1 MSYLRPVGRGFPQW
15 NLEALI
21 HTYRRTREH
30 PAPLLCS
37 LRVIRTQL
45 PKLPDSWKH
54 KEAQMNPSPPSTI
67 RNNKKKTNKQNCLL
81 FSIPIK
87 WDHGRQCP
95 LTWLK
100 PFDPIEQTT
109 RILFT
114 QPVHPAT
121 QTHTDA
127 HAYTLTY
134 SDIGGDHPPLP
145 VPACYVTETKTRG
158 KNLTSP
164 PRTSSKALCSVTMA
178 ESSVWGFPCRSQK
191 PCLSADRCP
200 SRNNVLLYSAECR

>member
-1 MSYLRPVGRGFPQW
+1 MNTRP
-15 NLEALI
+15 
-21 HTYRRTREH
+21 T
-30 PAPLLCS
+30 PLL

-45 PKLPDSWKH
+45 PSCLIPGSTKGSNEPV
-54 KEAQMNPSPPSTI
+54 SPPSTI
-67 RNNKKKTNKQNCLL
+67 RNLKKKKNCLF

-121 QTHTDA
+121 QTHADTHA
-127 HAYTLTY
+127 HTQTC
-134 SDIGGDHPPLP
+134 SDIGVTTLPLP
-145 VPACYVTETKTRG
+145 VPACYMAETETRE
-158 KNLTSP
+158 KN
-164 PRTSSKALCSVTMA
+164 
-178 ESSVWGFPCRSQK
+178 
-191 PCLSADRCP
+191 
-200 SRNNVLLYSAECR
+200 